1 MSSQFQNRLPPSQAI
16 PGHLTRVK
24 LGTMGNFS
32 QNEARL
38 VGHLTVVSKR
48 LSEGLKRQK
57 RLGKEK
63 SKRKKMTLCLYKR
76 ANFADVLK
84 CLRYQEI
91 QEMINR
97 HIFKYIVYNMVTV
110 LLEHLRAF

>member
-1 MSSQFQNRLPPSQAI
+1 MYDSIPKPPILLRAI

-24 LGTMGNFS
+24 LRTVGNLT
-32 QNEARL
+32 QDEARL
-38 VGHLTVVSKR
+38 VGHLTFVSKR

-76 ANFADVLK
+76 ANFADVSK
-84 CLRYQEI
+84 CLRYQEKR
-91 QEMINR
+91 EMINR
-97 HIFKYIVYNMVTV
+97 SIFKYIAY
-110 LLEHLRAF
+110 LICSQFCGSI

>member
-1 MSSQFQNRLPPSQAI
+1 
-16 PGHLTRVK
+16 
-24 LGTMGNFS
+24 
-32 QNEARL
+32 
-38 VGHLTVVSKR
+38 
-48 LSEGLKRQK
+48 
-57 RLGKEK
+57 
-63 SKRKKMTLCLYKR
+63 MTLCLYKK